1 MLTNN
6 SAGLISVNL
15 QGTSG
20 NYDVCK
26 TTEGKSASASYS
38 WLKQM
43 FSALLPLK
51 NVPSSAIIGAGVYIV
66 LGTGTT
72 PATAADIKLEN
83 VTEDY
88 EIVTQTKAIP
98 LKFSSSM
105 INITRVIQNTG
116 NASLTISEV
125 GLYASYANAFTG
137 AMMLAREVIEP
148 VTLQPGEK
156 HSFTMDL
163 CVE

>member
-6 SAGLISVNL
+6 FAGLVSLNC
-15 QGTSG
+15 QTGSD
-20 NYDVCK
+20 NYVVCK
-26 TTEGKSASASYS
+26 TTENKTASASYS
-38 WLKQM
+38 WFRQLL
-43 FSALLPLK
+43 SASLPLK
-51 NVPSSAIIGAGVYIV
+51 NAPSSATTGVYLV

-88 EIVTQTKAIP
+88 EIITQTKDIP
-98 LKFSSSM
+98 QTFSSSIM
-105 INITRVIQNTG
+105 TITRVIRNTG
-116 NASLTISEV
+116 NAPLTISEV
-125 GLYASYANAFTG
+125 GLYASYASAFTG

-148 VTLQPGEK
+148 VTLQPEEK

>member
-6 SAGLISVNL
+6 FAGLVSLNCY
-15 QGTSG
+15 GSSD
-20 NYDVCK
+20 NYKVCK
-26 TTEGKSASASYS
+26 TTSNADARANYG
-38 WLKQM
+38 WLRSIM
-43 FSALLPLK
+43 PNSLLLK
-51 NVPSSAIIGAGVYIV
+51 DAPSDNRSSGVYIV

-88 EIVTQTKAIP
+88 EVVTQTKDIP
-98 LKFSSSM
+98 LTFSSTIM
-105 INITRVIQNTG
+105 TITRVIRNTG
-116 NASLTISEV
+116 NAPLTISEV

>member
-6 SAGLISVNL
+6 YAGLVSLNCQISS
-15 QGTSG
+15 T
-20 NYDVCK
+20 NYNVCK
-26 TTEGKSASASYS
+26 TTSNADVKAAYS
-38 WLKQM
+38 WLRSMMPYSLLLKDAPSGKQ
-43 FSALLPLK
+43 SD
-51 NVPSSAIIGAGVYIV
+51 GVYIV

-88 EIVTQTKAIP
+88 EVITQTKDVP

-105 INITRVIQNTG
+105 MNITRVIRNTG
-116 NASLTISEV
+116 NAPLTISEV
-125 GLYASYANAFTG
+125 GLYASYASAFTG
-137 AMMLAREVIEP
+137 AIMLAREVIEP

-163 CVE
+163 CVQ

>member
-15 QGTSG
+15 QSTSG

-38 WLKQM
+38 WLKQL
-43 FSALLPLK
+43 FSTLLPLK
-51 NVPSSAIIGAGVYIV
+51 NVPSSSATGVYLV

-72 PATAADIKLEN
+72 PATAADVKLEN

-88 EIVTQTKAIP
+88 EIVTQTKDIP
-98 LKFSSSM
+98 RKFSSSM
-105 INITRVIQNTG
+105 INITRVIRNTG
-116 NASLTISEV
+116 NAPLTISEV

>member
-6 SAGLISVNL
+6 FAGLVSLNC
-15 QGTSG
+15 QPGSG
-20 NYDVCK
+20 NYTVCK
-26 TTEGKSASASYS
+26 TTENKTASASYS
-38 WLKQM
+38 WFRQL
-43 FSALLPLK
+43 FGASLLLK
-51 NVPSSAIIGAGVYIV
+51 NAPSSAITGVYIV

-88 EIVTQTKAIP
+88 EIVTQTKDIP
-98 LKFSSSM
+98 QTFSSS
-105 INITRVIQNTG
+105 IITITRVIRNTG
-116 NASLTISEV
+116 NAPLTISEV
-125 GLYASYANAFTG
+125 GLYASYAGAFTG
-137 AMMLAREVIEP
+137 AIMLSREVIEP
-148 VTLQPGEK
+148 VTLQPGKK

>member
-6 SAGLISVNL
+6 FAGLVSLNCQIS
-15 QGTSG
+15 SD

-26 TTEGKSASASYS
+26 TTEGKSASAGYS
-38 WLKQM
+38 WLKQL
-43 FSALLPLK
+43 FSAPLPLK
-51 NVPSSAIIGAGVYIV
+51 NVPSSSATGVYLV

-72 PATAADIKLEN
+72 PATVADIKLEN

-116 NASLTISEV
+116 NAPLTISEV
-125 GLYASYANAFTG
+125 GLYASYASAFTG

-148 VTLQPGEK
+148 ITLQPGEK

>member
-6 SAGLISVNL
+6 FAGLVSLNCRS
-15 QGTSG
+15 TAS

-38 WLKQM
+38 WFKQL

-51 NVPSSAIIGAGVYIV
+51 NVPSSSATGVYLV

-88 EIVTQTKAIP
+88 ESTTQTKDAP
-98 LKFSSSM
+98 LKFSSSIM
-105 INITRVIQNTG
+105 TITRVIRNTG
-116 NASLTISEV
+116 NSPLTISEV
-125 GLYASYANAFTG
+125 GLYASYASAFTG

>member
-6 SAGLISVNL
+6 FAGLVSLNCQIGSD
-15 QGTSG
+15 
-20 NYDVCK
+20 NYVVCK
-26 TTEGKSASASYS
+26 TTENKTASASYS
-38 WLKQM
+38 WFRQL
-43 FSALLPLK
+43 FSASLSLK
-51 NVPSSAIIGAGVYIV
+51 NVPSSATTGVYLV

-83 VTEDY
+83 VAEDN
-88 EIVTQTKAIP
+88 EVITQTKDVP
-98 LKFSSSM
+98 LKFSSSIM
-105 INITRVIQNTG
+105 TITRVIRNTG
-116 NASLTISEV
+116 NAPLTISEV
-125 GLYASYANAFTG
+125 GLYASYASAFTG
-137 AMMLAREVIEP
+137 AIMLAREVIEP

>member
-6 SAGLISVNL
+6 FAGLVSLNCQI
-15 QGTSG
+15 GSG
-20 NYDVCK
+20 NYVVCK
-26 TTEGKSASASYS
+26 TTENKTASASYS
-38 WLKQM
+38 WFRQL
-43 FSALLPLK
+43 FSALLSLK
-51 NVPSSAIIGAGVYIV
+51 NVPSSATTGVYLV

-83 VTEDY
+83 VAEDY
-88 EIVTQTKAIP
+88 EVITQTKDVP
-98 LKFSSSM
+98 LKFSSSIM
-105 INITRVIQNTG
+105 TITRVIRNTG
-116 NASLTISEV
+116 NAPLTISEV
-125 GLYASYANAFTG
+125 GLYASYASAFTG
-137 AMMLAREVIEP
+137 AIMLAREVIEP

>member
-6 SAGLISVNL
+6 FAGLVSLNC
-15 QGTSG
+15 QNKSD
-20 NYDVCK
+20 NYNVCK
-26 TTEGKSASASYS
+26 TTENKIAKASYS
-38 WLKQM
+38 W
-43 FSALLPLK
+43 FRTIFGGASLLFK
-51 NVPSSAIIGAGVYIV
+51 NAPSSSAVGIYIV

-88 EIVTQTKAIP
+88 EIITQTKDIP
-98 LKFSSSM
+98 LAFSSSIM
-105 INITRVIQNTG
+105 TITRVIRNTG
-116 NASLTISEV
+116 NTPLTISEV
-125 GLYASYANAFTG
+125 GLYASYMNAFTG

>member
-6 SAGLISVNL
+6 FAGLVSLNC
-15 QGTSG
+15 QSSSA
-20 NYDVCK
+20 NYNVCK
-26 TTEGKSASASYS
+26 TTDGKPASGGYS
-38 WLKQM
+38 WLRSIM
-43 FSALLPLK
+43 PNSLLLK
-51 NVPSSAIIGAGVYIV
+51 NAPSSSATGVYIV

-72 PATAADIKLEN
+72 PATAADISLEN

-88 EIVTQTKAIP
+88 EIITQTKDIP
-98 LKFSSSM
+98 QTFSSS
-105 INITRVIQNTG
+105 IITITRVIRNTG
-116 NASLTISEV
+116 NAPLTISEV
-125 GLYASYANAFTG
+125 GLYASYASAFTG

>member
-38 WLKQM
+38 WLKQL
-43 FSALLPLK
+43 FSTLLPLK
-51 NVPSSAIIGAGVYIV
+51 NVPSSSATGVYIV

-72 PATAADIKLEN
+72 PATVADIKLEN

-116 NASLTISEV
+116 NAPLTISEV

>member
-6 SAGLISVNL
+6 YAGLVSLNC

-26 TTEGKSASASYS
+26 TTEGKSASASYP
-38 WLKQM
+38 WLKQL

-51 NVPSSAIIGAGVYIV
+51 NAPSSSATGIYLV

-72 PATAADIKLEN
+72 LATAADIKLEN

-88 EIVTQTKAIP
+88 EIVTQTKDIP
-98 LKFSSSM
+98 LKFSSS
-105 INITRVIQNTG
+105 IITITRVIRNTG
-116 NASLTISEV
+116 NAPLTISEV

-156 HSFTMDL
+156 HSFTMDI

>member
-6 SAGLISVNL
+6 FAGLVSLNCQIGS
-15 QGTSG
+15 S

-26 TTEGKSASASYS
+26 TTEGKSASANYS
-38 WLKQM
+38 WLKQL

-51 NVPSSAIIGAGVYIV
+51 NVPSSSAIGVYLV

-72 PATAADIKLEN
+72 PATAADVKLEN

-88 EIVTQTKAIP
+88 EIVTQTKDIP

-105 INITRVIQNTG
+105 INITRVIRNTG
-116 NASLTISEV
+116 NAPLTISEV
-125 GLYASYANAFTG
+125 GLYASYASAFTG
-137 AMMLAREVIEP
+137 AIMLAREVIEP

>member
-6 SAGLISVNL
+6 FAGLISLNC
-15 QGTSG
+15 QGKSD
-20 NYDVCK
+20 NFAVCK
-26 TTEGKSASASYS
+26 TTSNTDAKASYS
-38 WLKQM
+38 WIRAIM
-43 FSALLPLK
+43 PSSLLLK
-51 NVPSSAIIGAGVYIV
+51 NAPSTSATGIYLV

-88 EIVTQTKAIP
+88 EVVTQTKDVP
-98 LKFSSSM
+98 LKFSSS
-105 INITRVIQNTG
+105 IITITRVIRNTG
-116 NASLTISEV
+116 NAPLTISEV

>member
-6 SAGLISVNL
+6 FAGLVSLNC
-15 QGTSG
+15 QSSSA
-20 NYDVCK
+20 NYNVCK
-26 TTEGKSASASYS
+26 TTDGKPASASYS
-38 WLKQM
+38 WLKQL

-51 NVPSSAIIGAGVYIV
+51 NVPSSSATGVYLV

-72 PATAADIKLEN
+72 PATVADIKLEN

-116 NASLTISEV
+116 NAPLTISEV

-137 AMMLAREVIEP
+137 ATMLAREVIEP

>member
-15 QGTSG
+15 QSTSG

-38 WLKQM
+38 WLKQL
-43 FSALLPLK
+43 FSTLLPLK
-51 NVPSSAIIGAGVYIV
+51 NVPSSSATGVYLV

-72 PATAADIKLEN
+72 PATVADIKLEN

-116 NASLTISEV
+116 NAPLTISEV
-125 GLYASYANAFTG
+125 GLYASYASAFTG

>member
-6 SAGLISVNL
+6 FAGLVSLNC
-15 QGTSG
+15 QARSD
-20 NYDVCK
+20 NYNVCK
-26 TTEGKSASASYS
+26 TTNNTDAKASYS
-38 WLKQM
+38 WLRSM
-43 FSALLPLK
+43 MPNSLLLK
-51 NVPSSAIIGAGVYIV
+51 NAPSSAATGIYLV

-88 EIVTQTKAIP
+88 EIITQTKDVP
-98 LKFSSSM
+98 LKFSSSIM
-105 INITRVIQNTG
+105 TITRTVRNTG

-137 AMMLAREVIEP
+137 AIMLAREVIEP
-148 VTLQPGEK
+148 VVLQPGEK
-156 HSFTMDL
+156 HPFTMDI

>member
-6 SAGLISVNL
+6 FAGLVSLNC

-26 TTEGKSASASYS
+26 TTEGKSASASYP
-38 WLKQM
+38 WLKQL

-51 NVPSSAIIGAGVYIV
+51 NAPSSSATGIYLV

-72 PATAADIKLEN
+72 LATAADIKLEN

-88 EIVTQTKAIP
+88 EIVTQTKDIP
-98 LKFSSSM
+98 LKFSSS
-105 INITRVIQNTG
+105 IITITRVIRNTG
-116 NASLTISEV
+116 NAPLTISEV
-125 GLYASYANAFTG
+125 GLYASYANVFTG

-148 VTLQPGEK
+148 VILQPGEK

>member
-15 QGTSG
+15 QSTSD

-38 WLKQM
+38 WLKQL

-51 NVPSSAIIGAGVYIV
+51 NVPSSSATGVYLV

-72 PATAADIKLEN
+72 PATVADIKLAN

-116 NASLTISEV
+116 NAPLTISEV
-125 GLYASYANAFTG
+125 GLYASYASAFTG

>member
-1 MLTNN
+1 MWTNN
-6 SAGLISVNL
+6 FAGLVSLNC
-15 QGTSG
+15 QSSTA
-20 NYDVCK
+20 NYNVCK
-26 TTEGKSASASYS
+26 TTDGKPSSGGYS
-38 WLKQM
+38 WLRSIM
-43 FSALLPLK
+43 PNSLLLK
-51 NVPSSAIIGAGVYIV
+51 DAPSSPATGVYIV

-88 EIVTQTKAIP
+88 EIVTQTKDVP
-98 LKFSSSM
+98 LKFSSSIM
-105 INITRVIQNTG
+105 TITRVIRNTG
-116 NASLTISEV
+116 NAPLTISEV
-125 GLYASYANAFTG
+125 GLYASYANTFTG

>member
-38 WLKQM
+38 WLKQL
-43 FSALLPLK
+43 FSTLLPLK
-51 NVPSSAIIGAGVYIV
+51 NVPSSSATGVYLV

-72 PATAADIKLEN
+72 PATVADIKLEN

-116 NASLTISEV
+116 NAPLTISEV

-148 VTLQPGEK
+148 VTLQLGEK

>member
-6 SAGLISVNL
+6 FAGLVSLNC
-15 QGTSG
+15 QGSSMNG
-20 NYDVCK
+20 DVCK
-26 TTEGKSASASYS
+26 TTEGKTTSPSYNWFKQLFGAS
-38 WLKQM
+38 
-43 FSALLPLK
+43 LPLK
-51 NVPSSAIIGAGVYIV
+51 NAPSSSTTGVYLV

-88 EIVTQTKAIP
+88 EVITQTKDVP

-105 INITRVIQNTG
+105 MNITRVIRNTG
-116 NASLTISEV
+116 NAPLTISEV

-148 VTLQPGEK
+148 VTLEPGEK
-156 HSFTMDL
+156 HSFTMDI
-163 CVE
+163 CVQ

>member
-6 SAGLISVNL
+6 YAGLVSLNC
-15 QGTSG
+15 QSRSD

-26 TTEGKSASASYS
+26 TTENKTASASYS
-38 WLKQM
+38 WLKQL

-51 NVPSSAIIGAGVYIV
+51 NAPSSSATGIYLV

-72 PATAADIKLEN
+72 PATAADIKVEN

-88 EIVTQTKAIP
+88 EIVTQTKDIP
-98 LKFSSSM
+98 LKFSSS
-105 INITRVIQNTG
+105 IITITRVIRNTG
-116 NASLTISEV
+116 NAPLTISEV
-125 GLYASYANAFTG
+125 GLYANYANAFIG

-148 VTLQPGEK
+148 ITLQPGEK
-156 HSFTMDL
+156 HSFTMDI

>member
-15 QGTSG
+15 QSTAG

-38 WLKQM
+38 WLKQL
-43 FSALLPLK
+43 FSTLLPLK
-51 NVPSSAIIGAGVYIV
+51 NVPSSSATGVYIV

-72 PATAADIKLEN
+72 PATVADIKLEN

-116 NASLTISEV
+116 NAPLTISEV

>member
-15 QGTSG
+15 QSTSG

-26 TTEGKSASASYS
+26 TTEGKSASASYP
-38 WLKQM
+38 WLKQL

-51 NVPSSAIIGAGVYIV
+51 NAPSSSATGIYLV

-72 PATAADIKLEN
+72 PATVADIKLEN

-116 NASLTISEV
+116 NAPLTISEV

>member
-6 SAGLISVNL
+6 FAGLVSLNC
-15 QGTSG
+15 QSSSG
-20 NYDVCK
+20 SYGVCK
-26 TTEGKSASASYS
+26 TTSNTDTKASNAWLRSMVSY
-38 WLKQM
+38 
-43 FSALLPLK
+43 ALLLK
-51 NVPSSAIIGAGVYIV
+51 DAPNNNQSTGVYIV

-88 EIVTQTKAIP
+88 EVITQTKDVP

-105 INITRVIQNTG
+105 MNITRVIRNTG
-116 NASLTISEV
+116 NAPLTISEV

-137 AMMLAREVIEP
+137 AIMLAREVIEP
-148 VTLQPGEK
+148 ITLQPGEK

>member
-1 MLTNN
+1 MWTNN
-6 SAGLISVNL
+6 FAGLVSLNC
-15 QGTSG
+15 QSSTA
-20 NYDVCK
+20 NYNVCK
-26 TTEGKSASASYS
+26 TTDGKPSNGGYS
-38 WLKQM
+38 WLRSIM
-43 FSALLPLK
+43 PNSLLLK
-51 NVPSSAIIGAGVYIV
+51 DAPSSPATGVYIV

-88 EIVTQTKAIP
+88 EIVTQTKDVP
-98 LKFSSSM
+98 LKFSSSIM
-105 INITRVIQNTG
+105 TITRVIRNTG
-116 NASLTISEV
+116 NAPLTISEV
-125 GLYASYANAFTG
+125 GLYASYANTFTG

-156 HSFTMDL
+156 HSFTMDI

>member
-15 QGTSG
+15 QSTSG
-20 NYDVCK
+20 NYVVCK
-26 TTEGKSASASYS
+26 TTEGKSVSASYS
-38 WLKQM
+38 WLKQL

-51 NVPSSAIIGAGVYIV
+51 NVPSSSATGVYLV

-72 PATAADIKLEN
+72 PATVADIKLEN

-116 NASLTISEV
+116 NAPLTISEV

-137 AMMLAREVIEP
+137 AMMLAHEVIEP
-148 VTLQPGEK
+148 VILQPGEK

-163 CVE
+163 CVQ

>member
-15 QGTSG
+15 QSTSG

-38 WLKQM
+38 WLKQL
-43 FSALLPLK
+43 FSTLLPLK
-51 NVPSSAIIGAGVYIV
+51 NVPSSSATGVYLV

-72 PATAADIKLEN
+72 PATVADIKLEN

-98 LKFSSSM
+98 LNFSSSM

-116 NASLTISEV
+116 NAPLTISEV

-137 AMMLAREVIEP
+137 AVMLAREVIEP
-148 VTLQPGEK
+148 VTLQLGEK

>member
-6 SAGLISVNL
+6 FAGLVSLNC
-15 QGTSG
+15 QNKS
-20 NYDVCK
+20 NEYAVCK
-26 TTEGKSASASYS
+26 TTDNTDVEVSYS
-38 WLKQM
+38 WLKSIM
-43 FSALLPLK
+43 SNSSLLK
-51 NVPSSAIIGAGVYIV
+51 DKPSNNQSYGVYLV

-72 PATAADIKLEN
+72 PATAADIKLEK

-88 EIVTQTKAIP
+88 EIITQTKDIP
-98 LKFSSSM
+98 LAFSSTIM
-105 INITRVIQNTG
+105 TITRVIRNTG
-116 NASLTISEV
+116 NTPLIISEV
-125 GLYASYANAFTG
+125 GLYASYLNNFTG

>member
-1 MLTNN
+1 M
-6 SAGLISVNL
+6 
-15 QGTSG
+15 
-20 NYDVCK
+20 
-26 TTEGKSASASYS
+26 
-38 WLKQM
+38 
-43 FSALLPLK
+43 
-51 NVPSSAIIGAGVYIV
+51 

-88 EIVTQTKAIP
+88 EIVTQTKDIP
-98 LKFSSSM
+98 QTFSSS
-105 INITRVIQNTG
+105 IITITRVIRNTG
-116 NASLTISEV
+116 NAPLTISEV
-125 GLYASYANAFTG
+125 GLYASYASAFTG